1 MLNIYRYLYTN
12 KIGDW
17 MLVTS
22 LVIHLYVSGW
32 MVVVWC
38 HGLTPCWLPQD
49 GRLALHYAAARKE
62 TLPIYTALIN
72 AGTCSLEL
80 PTKFRGTNTCR
91 RHLLTQLWVFI
102 YEFPKCAKLPRKNAG
117 ARRCLIWILRN
128 LPRNFVNTFNCSTLW
143 FFRARCTGSGW

>member
-1 MLNIYRYLYTN
+1 
-12 KIGDW
+12 
-17 MLVTS
+17 MLVTFS
-22 LVIHLYVSGW
+22 LVLVIHISTYVSGW

-80 PTKFRGTNTCR
+80 PTKFRGTNTWQKAPTKTIVGF
-91 RHLLTQLWVFI
+91 HI
-102 YEFPKCAKLPRKNAG
+102 YVP
-117 ARRCLIWILRN
+117 
-128 LPRNFVNTFNCSTLW
+128 
-143 FFRARCTGSGW
+143 

>member
-1 MLNIYRYLYTN
+1 
-12 KIGDW
+12 

-91 RHLLTQLWVFI
+91 RHLLKQLWVFI
-102 YEFPKCAKLPRKNAG
+102 YMFPKMCEKILVLVG
-117 ARRCLIWILRN
+117 AL
-128 LPRNFVNTFNCSTLW
+128 SEY
-143 FFRARCTGSGW
+143 